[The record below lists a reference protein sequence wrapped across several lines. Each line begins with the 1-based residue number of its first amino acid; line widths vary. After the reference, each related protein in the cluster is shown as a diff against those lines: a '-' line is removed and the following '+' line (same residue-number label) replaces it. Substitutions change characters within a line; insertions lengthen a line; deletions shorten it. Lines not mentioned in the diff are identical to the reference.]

1 MRYCQSLSPHWSRL
15 GPSLVT
21 LACLDP
27 LNTSLKKTKTTDLYP
42 LIVIFTKKI
51 HVDVQGSLLIWNIE
65 IFFRHPTVLYM
76 EGTTNLHQI
85 ASSLETP
92 CSQSLSAPGQAQ
104 TGTPPH
110 TGTGWRKWRVGTDQT
125 WGQTWPWC
133 CLDFP
138 LHSALTGHSASKWPA
153 DSPHSYQKII
163 TGIN

>member
-1 MRYCQSLSPHWSRL
+1 MNEVLSVAVTPLVKTRSLPGHTGMSGSTKYFPKENKNHRFISIDSNL
-15 GPSLVT
+15 Y
-21 LACLDP
+21 
-27 LNTSLKKTKTTDLYP
+27 KKDSCRCTRITTYLFY
-42 LIVIFTKKI
+42 
-51 HVDVQGSLLIWNIE
+51 
-65 IFFRHPTVLYM
+65 RHPTVLYT

-92 CSQSLSAPGQAQ
+92 CSQSLSTPGQAQ
-104 TGTPPH
+104 TGTPPR

-138 LHSALTGHSASKWPA
+138 LHSAPTGHSASKWPA